1 MKSSLQ
7 YELYSNASF
16 LCERLLAQTDNE
28 EIRLL
33 LAESYLGDGKAY
45 KAYEVLKGCTSSANR
60 YKLALTCLKL
70 NKLAEAEKVLLDY
83 PNIRSLTI
91 MDSDQMKK
99 VPYGAAG
106 LYLLGQVRELQSKR
120 KEAVKNYR
128 KALELDP
135 TLWCA
140 YERLCVL
147 EPGESAG
154 SFFTEDHIYIQRM
167 NSEIMREFEVY
178 NDLSQH

>member
-1 MKSSLQ
+1 MRTLPARDWGCRQ
-7 YELYSNASF
+7 LFDTIDA
-16 LCERLLAQTDNE
+16 
-28 EIRLL
+28 
-33 LAESYLGDGKAY
+33 DGKDI
-45 KAYEVLKGCTSSANR
+45 GNR
-60 YKLALTCLKL
+60 GTCLKL

-91 MDSDQMKK
+91 MDSEQMKK
-99 VPYGAAG
+99 VPNGAAG

-120 KEAVKNYR
+120 KEAAKNYR
-128 KALELDP
+128 KALEMDP

-147 EPGESAG
+147 EPGDSAG
-154 SFFTEDHIYIQRM
+154 SYFTENHVYIQKL

-178 NDLSQH
+178 GDINHVMPLGVHSSPPTQ

>member
-1 MKSSLQ
+1 
-7 YELYSNASF
+7 
-16 LCERLLAQTDNE
+16 
-28 EIRLL
+28 
-33 LAESYLGDGKAY
+33 
-45 KAYEVLKGCTSSANR
+45 
-60 YKLALTCLKL
+60 
-70 NKLAEAEKVLLDY
+70 
-83 PNIRSLTI
+83 
-91 MDSDQMKK
+91 MKK

-167 NSEIMREFEVY
+167 NGEIMREFEVY
-178 NDLSQH
+178 NDLSQHQPLGVHSSPPTQQNNYMMNSAQSATPVHMMPPPSRPLNDSKENICYEDKKVPGPSFPAPNS